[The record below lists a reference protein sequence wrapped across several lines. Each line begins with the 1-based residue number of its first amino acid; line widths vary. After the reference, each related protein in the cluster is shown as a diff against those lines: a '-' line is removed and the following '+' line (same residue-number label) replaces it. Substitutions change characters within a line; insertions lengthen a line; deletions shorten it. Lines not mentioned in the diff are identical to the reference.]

1 MRKPILFVLF
11 CVSMIAG
18 TLHIDNF
25 ESDLYSKSGANN
37 MKKISMSLEFIARD
51 ENVNESAIYDSLNV
65 VVGSFYAE
73 DLMTS
78 RGKESFKTTLIK
90 YISKKYSLDIDE
102 IYIIS
107 LKILNEIDI
116 EKIIKAIKERD
127 LCPTNNGAKNKTDN
141 YNLNLNK
148 DFGKDFGEN

>member
-18 TLHIDNF
+18 TLRIDNF

-127 LCPTNNGAKNKTDN
+127 L
-141 YNLNLNK
+141 
-148 DFGKDFGEN
+148 

>member
-18 TLHIDNF
+18 TLRIDNF

-78 RGKESFKTTLIK
+78 RG
-90 YISKKYSLDIDE
+90 
-102 IYIIS
+102 
-107 LKILNEIDI
+107 
-116 EKIIKAIKERD
+116 
-127 LCPTNNGAKNKTDN
+127 
-141 YNLNLNK
+141 
-148 DFGKDFGEN
+148 

>member
-1 MRKPILFVLF
+1 MKKPIFFVLF
-11 CVSMIAG
+11 CVSMMAG
-18 TLHIDNF
+18 TLRIDNF
-25 ESDLYSKSGANN
+25 ESDLYSKSAANN
-37 MKKISMSLEFIARD
+37 MKKISMSLEFITRD
-51 ENVNESAIYDSLNV
+51 DNVNESAIYDSLNV
-65 VVGSFYAE
+65 IVGSFYAE

-107 LKILNEIDI
+107 LKILNEMDI

-127 LCPTNNGAKNKTDN
+127 LCSPNSSNNGAKNKIDN

-148 DFGKDFGEN
+148 DFGEN

>member
-18 TLHIDNF
+18 NLRIDNF

-107 LKILNEIDI
+107 LKIVNEIDI

-127 LCPTNNGAKNKTDN
+127 LCSLNNGAKNKIDN

>member
-1 MRKPILFVLF
+1 MKKPIFFVLF
-11 CVSMIAG
+11 CVSMMAG
-18 TLHIDNF
+18 TLRIDNF
-25 ESDLYSKSGANN
+25 ESDLYSKSAANN
-37 MKKISMSLEFIARD
+37 MKKISMSLEFITRD
-51 ENVNESAIYDSLNV
+51 DNVNESAIYDSLNV
-65 VVGSFYAE
+65 IVGSFYAE

-127 LCPTNNGAKNKTDN
+127 LCSPNSSNNGAKNKIDN
-141 YNLNLNK
+141 YNLNLK
-148 DFGKDFGEN
+148 A